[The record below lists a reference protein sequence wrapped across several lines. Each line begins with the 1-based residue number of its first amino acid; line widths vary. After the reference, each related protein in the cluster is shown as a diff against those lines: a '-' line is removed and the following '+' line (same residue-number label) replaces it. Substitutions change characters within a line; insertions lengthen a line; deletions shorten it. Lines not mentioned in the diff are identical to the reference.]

1 MTVRFRPASL
11 VQTHRVK
18 VMNRNKVTLLTERQR
33 EVLALVDQV
42 GRAMALREILAE
54 LGSQINKRGLRED
67 LATLEARSLVTP
79 TGHGR
84 GARWKRSAPR
94 KETDPDEFYRIGHR
108 PPVRRS
114 SARFSQ
120 SLRNSHQGIGQRL
133 PPLDRDGVPATL
145 AHGCR
150 QRLEARSQLR
160 VGSAGR

>member
-33 EVLALVDQV
+33 EVIALIDQV

-67 LATLEARSLVTP
+67 LATLEARSLITS

-84 GARWKRSAPR
+84 GARWKRSAMEGNR
-94 KETDPDEFYRIGHR
+94 SRRIVPG
-108 PPVRRS
+108 RS
-114 SARFSQ
+114 STSGEPRVSAPQPVSPQ
-120 SLRNSHQGIGQRL
+120 
-133 PPLDRDGVPATL
+133 
-145 AHGCR
+145 CR
-150 QRLEARSQLR
+150 SRYRPTPFA
-160 VGSAGR
+160 A